1 MTMGYLVIKKEFE
14 NLEILRFENHSLFI
28 LTKMRG
34 WFYGIEIL
42 KQVRNDKMVKILTWT
57 YDSTELNKFNIN
69 LQGLEN
75 LAG

>member
-1 MTMGYLVIKKEFE
+1 M
-14 NLEILRFENHSLFI
+14 H
-28 LTKMRG
+28 G

-42 KQVRNDKMVKILTWT
+42 KQVRNDKMDKILTWA
-57 YDSTELNKFNIN
+57 YDWKKLNKLNIN